1 MRGLSEPQEG
11 HRDPQG
17 DRGLAGAAWSPQY
30 SREGQ
35 GAPWRRGIRV
45 VLEVP
50 VCEDDDTEPPTV
62 PQAGANSH
70 GPLMSP
76 CTFIPQHSPAPLLL
90 RPAQPARV
98 PLGDPWWGEE
108 RRCRGVSYS
117 PSWAVP
123 TWQQELGTAPVT
135 SSSLLGPGLGSLHPC
150 RHRGQCPG
158 MVGTLK
164 PWCCDLGA
172 MEGSALGELQP
183 SAPAWCPPS
192 SSQGDT
198 GTVWSA
204 MGTSLWGGLVG

>member
-62 PQAGANSH
+62 PQADANSH

-90 RPAQPARV
+90 RPAQQGRV

-123 TWQQELGTAPVT
+123 TWQQELGTAPGVCDLCQPAGT
-135 SSSLLGPGLGSLHPC
+135 GPGLPAPLQAPGSVP
-150 RHRGQCPG
+150 RHG
-158 MVGTLK
+158 
-164 PWCCDLGA
+164 
-172 MEGSALGELQP
+172 
-183 SAPAWCPPS
+183 
-192 SSQGDT
+192 GDT
-198 GTVWSA
+198 QT
-204 MGTSLWGGLVG
+204 LVL